1 MAFWQLHNAGGKNK
15 KIKLYLFY
23 KKTKDSFLHLIKI
36 SILLVFEENN
46 PSLLCKNQHMHFS
59 AFLLPQTLWY
69 HPTDLAFICLN
80 VDPDHQFLQPTGY
93 NRCGSEDNTANK

>member
-59 AFLLPQTLWY
+59 AFLLPQTLWC